1 MSESAQEMEAL
12 QPGFSDVDDT
22 LLAKE
27 EDEFFKTAS
36 KCNVIVVFQW

>member
-12 QPGFSDVDDT
+12 KPGSSDINNT

-27 EDEFFKTAS
+27 DDEIFKTAP
-36 KCNVIVVFQW
+36 KNNVN